1 MKLSFILDQARN
13 GELKSLST
21 KDKTDEVIVGYINL
35 ALVALYSRFQLKT
48 EEAIITLETNPARTV
63 YTLDSTDTAV
73 RVNGASMPDD
83 DVMSIID
90 AFDESGRHVAIN
102 DEKDPFSIYTVSY
115 NQVQIPLVNEGTYIS
130 IIYRKNPTLVT
141 YTETNN
147 VTDEK
152 VVELP
157 LQLLEPMLHY
167 IGYRAHGAVDGKLN
181 TENNTHYMRFEKS
194 CERAQE
200 LGVLTADDVVGV
212 GVTDKGFV

>member
-35 ALVALYSRFQLKT
+35 ALVAIYSRFQLKT
-48 EEAIITLETNPARTV
+48 EEAIITLQTDPARTI
-63 YTLDSTDTAV
+63 YTLGSTDSAV
-73 RVNGASMPDD
+73 RVNGLPMPDD
-83 DVMSIID
+83 DMMSIVD
-90 AFDESGRHVAIN
+90 AFDEDGNHITVN
-102 DEKDPFSIYTVSY
+102 DEKDPYSVYTISY
-115 NQVQIPLVNEGTYIS
+115 NKLQVPLLNDNTYLS
-130 IIYRKNPTLVT
+130 VIYRKNPDLVVFT
-141 YTETNN
+141 KTGE

-152 VVELP
+152 NVDVP

-194 CERAQE
+194 CDRAKE
-200 LGVLTADDVVGV
+200 LGIITADDVMCASVES
-212 GVTDKGFV
+212 KGFV

>member
-48 EEAIITLETNPARTV
+48 EEAIITLQTAPARTI
-63 YTLDSTDTAV
+63 YTLGPSDDAV
-73 RVNGASMPDD
+73 RVNGLPMLEN

-90 AFDESGRHVAIN
+90 GYNEDGSQINFN
-102 DEKDPFSIYTVSY
+102 DEKDPYSVFTVSY
-115 NQVQIPLVNEGTYIS
+115 DKLQIPLINENTYVS
-130 IIYRKNPTLVT
+130 IVYRKNPTMVM
-141 YTETNN
+141 YSATNN

-152 VVELP
+152 DVEIP
-157 LQLLEPMLHY
+157 IQLLEPMLHY

-194 CERAQE
+194 CDRAIE
-200 LGVLTADDVVGV
+200 LGLLTADDVIPMSVQA
-212 GVTDKGFV
+212 KGWV

>member
-63 YTLDSTDTAV
+63 YTLDSADTAV
-73 RVNGASMPDD
+73 RVNGAPMPDD

>member
-73 RVNGASMPDD
+73 RVNGVPMPDN

-152 VVELP
+152 IIELP

-212 GVTDKGFV
+212 SVTDKGFV

>member
-83 DVMSIID
+83 DVMSIVD

-212 GVTDKGFV
+212 SVTDKGFV

>member
-83 DVMSIID
+83 DVMSIVD

>member
-73 RVNGASMPDD
+73 RVNGVPMPDN

-212 GVTDKGFV
+212 SVTDKGFV

>member
-21 KDKTDEVIVGYINL
+21 KDKTDEVIVGYSNL

-141 YTETNN
+141 YTETND

>member
-73 RVNGASMPDD
+73 RVNGVPMPDN

-212 GVTDKGFV
+212 NVTDKGFV

>member
-73 RVNGASMPDD
+73 RVNGVPMPDN

-152 VVELP
+152 IIELP

-212 GVTDKGFV
+212 NVTDKGFV

>member
-48 EEAIITLETNPARTV
+48 EEAIITLEANPARTV

-73 RVNGASMPDD
+73 RVNGAPMPND

-152 VVELP
+152 VVEVP

>member
-1 MKLSFILDQARN
+1 MKLSFILNQARN

-73 RVNGASMPDD
+73 RVNGASMPND